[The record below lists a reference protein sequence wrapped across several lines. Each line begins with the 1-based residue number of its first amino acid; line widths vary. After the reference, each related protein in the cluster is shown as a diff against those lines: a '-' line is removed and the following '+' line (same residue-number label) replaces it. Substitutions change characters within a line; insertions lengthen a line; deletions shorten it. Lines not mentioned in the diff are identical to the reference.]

1 MLKKLAQGERKS
13 DPLFASV
20 LRDLAPADRDEMR
33 RLSKEILD
41 DETDAHAADA
51 AVAAAAEVLRAA
63 ETAAVV
69 GKLGAISGAHAGV
82 STEVA
87 IGDASRKNKG
97 AKIIV
102 IEERATGRV
111 ASCVSFQKWIGTDD
125 LPLRASAHH
134 SAPPPHRYVYF
145 AYVYF
150 ACQCSPQRP
159 PPHRYVYFAYASAAG
174 GLLLCLVLFMML
186 LTDKTSQLF
195 TDYWLSM

>member
-1 MLKKLAQGERKS
+1 M
-13 DPLFASV
+13 

-41 DETDAHAADA
+41 DETDTHAADA

-69 GKLGAISGAHAGV
+69 GKLGAISGTHAGV

-134 SAPPPHRYVYF
+134 SAVPPQVRLLCVRK
-145 AYVYF
+145 
-150 ACQCSPQRP
+150 CR
-159 PPHRYVYFAYASAAG
+159 RRSAALPCAAHDAAHG
-174 GLLLCLVLFMML
+174 QDVPTLHRLLALDVSDETACDACVNETACDACVSASEDVPTLHRLECV
-186 LTDKTSQLF
+186 
-195 TDYWLSM
+195 

>member
-1 MLKKLAQGERKS
+1 M
-13 DPLFASV
+13 

-69 GKLGAISGAHAGV
+69 GKLGAVSGA

-97 AKIIV
+97 TKIIV

-111 ASCVSFQKWIGTDD
+111 AS
-125 LPLRASAHH
+125 
-134 SAPPPHRYVYF
+134 YVD
-145 AYVYF
+145 
-150 ACQCSPQRP
+150 C
-159 PPHRYVYFAYASAAG
+159 H
-174 GLLLCLVLFMML
+174 
-186 LTDKTSQLF
+186 
-195 TDYWLSM
+195 

>member
-1 MLKKLAQGERKS
+1 M
-13 DPLFASV
+13 

-41 DETDAHAADA
+41 DETEEHAADA

-69 GKLGAISGAHAGV
+69 GKLGAVSGARVGA
-82 STEVA
+82 SMEVA

-111 ASCVSFQKWIGTDD
+111 ASCVDC
-125 LPLRASAHH
+125 H
-134 SAPPPHRYVYF
+134 
-145 AYVYF
+145 
-150 ACQCSPQRP
+150 
-159 PPHRYVYFAYASAAG
+159 
-174 GLLLCLVLFMML
+174 
-186 LTDKTSQLF
+186 
-195 TDYWLSM
+195 

>member
-69 GKLGAISGAHAGV
+69 GKLGAISGTHAGV

-134 SAPPPHRYVYF
+134 SAPPP
-145 AYVYF
+145 
-150 ACQCSPQRP
+150 
-159 PPHRYVYFAYASAAG
+159 PHRYVYFAYASAAG